1 MVVADGLALGK
12 GVIIA
17 SSREEAEN
25 ALREMLL
32 EGRFGDAGKRI
43 LIEEFITGPEVSILA
58 FTDGRTAIPMV
69 SSQDHKRVYDGDK
82 GPNTGG
88 MGAFSPSPF
97 YTADIAKYV
106 EKNIIEP
113 TIRGMGEEGS
123 PFKGVLYFGLML
135 TSDGPKVLEYNAR
148 FGDPETQAVLP
159 RLKSD
164 LLGNHGGSYR

>member
-1 MVVADGLALGK
+1 M
-12 GVIIA
+12 
-17 SSREEAEN
+17 
-25 ALREMLL
+25 
-32 EGRFGDAGKRI
+32 EGRSGLGKRI
-43 LIEEFITGPEVSILA
+43 RLKNLLPVRGSILVSLWP
-58 FTDGRTAIPMV
+58 TAIPMV

-148 FGDPETQAVLP
+148 FGDPEIQAVLP

-164 LLGNHGGSYR
+164 LLKYGGCYRGTTDQMQIDWDDRAAACAFYFRRISGSYDM